1 MTNEELLLQLNNELQ
16 LAIEELNDCVECN
29 PDWEKMQME
38 LIPESPIKIW
48 ELEAEKSR

>member
-38 LIPESPIKIW
+38 LISSIEQEINALNE
-48 ELEAEKSR
+48 EL

>member
-38 LIPESPIKIW
+38 LINSIEQEINALNE
-48 ELEAEKSR
+48 EL